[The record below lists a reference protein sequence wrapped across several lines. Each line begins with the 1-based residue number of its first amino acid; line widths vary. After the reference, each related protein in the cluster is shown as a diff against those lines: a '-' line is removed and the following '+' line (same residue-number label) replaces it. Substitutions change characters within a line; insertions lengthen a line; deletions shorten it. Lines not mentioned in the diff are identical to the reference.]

1 MHRRFTRRHAA
12 ATVLALA
19 AGGRMTAVAAQEA
32 QEQASDEASWP
43 TSEWETTDPVDVG
56 LAPDLPDAIDAAL
69 AERPSITG
77 VVVVRNGRL
86 VTEHYP
92 GDYGRDDPVNV
103 RSVTKSV
110 ISSLV
115 GIALRRRQL
124 ESLEQTVGDLIPDRI
139 PDGAD
144 PAVADITLRNLL
156 TMTSGLAWDAGN
168 DYQRL
173 IASDNYVELTLSQ
186 PVVNEPGTVYVYNSG
201 GSHLLAVMLEAATGE
216 EVETYADRHLFDPLG
231 IAEGQWVESPQ
242 GEAIGGFGLHLTPRD
257 MAKIGYMYLR
267 AGAWDGARIVPRD
280 YVAAATQVQSAGDF
294 TGGTPYGYQ
303 WWVTDATGYEAY
315 FALGFGGNYI
325 YVVPDLDLVAVTAV
339 GFEEDTAP
347 PSSAAPAPSSRRSSS
362 RPLRSSGQ
370 WTVDSG

>member
-1 MHRRFTRRHAA
+1 M
-12 ATVLALA
+12 
-19 AGGRMTAVAAQEA
+19 
-32 QEQASDEASWP
+32 D
-43 TSEWETTDPVDVG
+43 
-56 LAPDLPDAIDAAL
+56 PDLL
-69 AERPSITG
+69 AEADRRVRAELPDLSAL
-77 VVVVRNGRL
+77 VVVRGGRL
-86 VTEHYP
+86 VFERY
-92 GDYGRDDPVNV
+92 YGGHAKDEPINV

-110 ISSLV
+110 VSSLV

-124 ESLEQTVGDLIPDRI
+124 EGLEQTVGDLIPDRI

-144 PAVADITLRNLL
+144 PAVADITIRHLL
-156 TMTSGLAWDAGN
+156 TMTSGLTWDAGN

-173 IASDNYVELTLSQ
+173 IASDDYVELTLSQ

-216 EVETYADRHLFDPLG
+216 QVEDYADRHLFDPLG
-231 IAEGQWVESPQ
+231 IAEGQWLESPQ
-242 GEAIGGFGLHLTPRD
+242 GEAIGGFGLYLTPRN

-303 WWVTDATGYEAY
+303 WWITDATGYEAY

-325 YVVPDLDLVAVTAV
+325 YVVPALDLVAVTAV
-339 GFEEDTAP
+339 GFEEENR
-347 PSSAAPAPSSRRSSS
+347 PSQFNRP
-362 RPLRSSGQ
+362 RPLIEEIIIPSASL
-370 WTVDSG
+370 

>member
-1 MHRRFTRRHAA
+1 MHRRLTRRRATAA
-12 ATVLALA
+12 ILALA
-19 AGGRMTAVAAQEA
+19 AAGRVPDSGFAAQQRDA
-32 QEQASDEASWP
+32 TPWP
-43 TSEWETTDPVDVG
+43 TGGWDTADPADVG
-56 LAPDLPDAIDAAL
+56 FAADLPDALDAAL
-69 AERPSITG
+69 VERPSITG

-92 GDYGRDDPVNV
+92 RDYVRDDPVNV

-115 GIALRRRQL
+115 GIALRRQQL
-124 ESLEQTVGDLIPDRI
+124 ESLDQTVGDLIPDRI
-139 PDGAD
+139 PHGAD
-144 PAVADITLRNLL
+144 PAVADITIRHLL

-231 IAEGQWVESPQ
+231 IREGQWVESPQ

-257 MAKIGYMYLR
+257 MAKIGYLYLR
-267 AGAWDGARIVPRD
+267 AGAWDGARIIPRD

-303 WWVTDATGYEAY
+303 WWVTDATGYEAF

-325 YVVPDLDLVAVTAV
+325 YVVPALDLVAVTAV
-339 GFEEDTAP
+339 GFEEENR
-347 PSSAAPAPSSRRSSS
+347 PSQFS
-362 RPLRSSGQ
+362 RPRPLIEEIIIPSASL
-370 WTVDSG
+370 

>member
-1 MHRRFTRRHAA
+1 MHRRISRRHAA
-12 ATVLALA
+12 ATIFALA
-19 AGGRMTAVAAQEA
+19 AAGHTAGHSAQA
-32 QEQASDEASWP
+32 RQSADPPWP
-43 TSEWETTDPVDVG
+43 TRGWGTADPADQG
-56 LAPDLPDAIDAAL
+56 FAADLPDAIDAAL
-69 AERPSITG
+69 AERPTVTG
-77 VVVVRNGRL
+77 VVVVRNGRV
-86 VTEHYP
+86 VTEHYQ
-92 GDYGRDDPVNV
+92 GDYGPDDPINI

-124 ESLEQTVGDLIPDRI
+124 ESLDQTVGDLIPDRI

-186 PVVNEPGTVYVYNSG
+186 PVVEEPGTVYVYNSG

-216 EVETYADRHLFDPLG
+216 EVEIYADRELFDPLG

-242 GEAIGGFGLHLTPRD
+242 GEAIGGFGLYLTPRD
-257 MAKIGYMYLR
+257 MAKIGYMYLQ
-267 AGAWDGARIVPRD
+267 AGAWDGSRIVPRD

-294 TGGTPYGYQ
+294 TGGSPYGYQ
-303 WWVTDATGYEAY
+303 WWVTDATGYDAY

-325 YVVPDLDLVAVTAV
+325 YVVPELALVAVTAV
-339 GFEEDTAP
+339 GFEEANRPTQFFRP
-347 PSSAAPAPSSRRSSS
+347 RPIIEEIIIPAATP
-362 RPLRSSGQ
+362 
-370 WTVDSG
+370 